1 MKRVSV
7 IAIMLCF
14 LVPAVLS
21 AADTGKRDIFKFED
35 PLWISANEITVPVS
49 IVNSENLVAMD
60 IPLEWPDGVTLT
72 DVSFANTRVDYFDIK
87 IANIDEATNRVL
99 IGLISMVYERKE
111 ALKPGDG
118 VIAEL
123 KFTIDDPNLD
133 KFEISS
139 FEAANP
145 GHKLSFVYN
154 DWTTGRPIVA
164 HTNPALE
171 NAVISLKG
179 NPGDDDPAH
188 PTQYSLDQNFPNPF
202 NPSTTIM
209 YSLKDPGHV
218 TLNIYNVL
226 GQNVRTL
233 VDEYQDAGTYTKIW
247 DGCDET
253 GNVTASGMYFYRIK
267 AGDFTEIKKMVMV
280 K

>member
-7 IAIMLCF
+7 IAILLCF
-14 LVPAVLS
+14 LVPAVVF
-21 AADTGKRDIFKFED
+21 AADTGKRDIVKFGEAQ
-35 PLWISANEITVPVS
+35 WISENEITVPVS
-49 IVNSENLVAMD
+49 IVNSENLVGLD

-118 VIAEL
+118 VIFEA
-123 KFTIDDPNLD
+123 KFRIDDPALE

-139 FEAANP
+139 FETQNP
-145 GHKLSFVYN
+145 GHKLSFVFN
-154 DWTTGRPIVA
+154 NWDTGRPIVA
-164 HTNPALE
+164 HVNPEMVDATI
-171 NAVISLKG
+171 ALKG
-179 NPGDDDPAH
+179 NPTDNVTL
-188 PTQYSLDQNFPNPF
+188 PTQFSLDQNFPNPF

-218 TLNIYNVL
+218 TLSIYNVL

-233 VDEYQDAGTYTKIW
+233 VDEYQNAGSYTTIW
-247 DGCDET
+247 DGSDDR
-253 GNVTASGMYFYRIK
+253 GNGVASGMYFYRIK